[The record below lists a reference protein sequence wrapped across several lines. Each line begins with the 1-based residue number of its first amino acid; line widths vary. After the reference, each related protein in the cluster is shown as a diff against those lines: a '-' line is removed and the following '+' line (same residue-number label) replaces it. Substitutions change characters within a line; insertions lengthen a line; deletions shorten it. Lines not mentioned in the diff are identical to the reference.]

1 MIILFLLYQYRSI
14 KKKKK
19 KKKKKKEINK
29 IIYKLIFEELLFMII
44 LRHN

>member
-14 KKKKK
+14 

>member
-14 KKKKK
+14 K